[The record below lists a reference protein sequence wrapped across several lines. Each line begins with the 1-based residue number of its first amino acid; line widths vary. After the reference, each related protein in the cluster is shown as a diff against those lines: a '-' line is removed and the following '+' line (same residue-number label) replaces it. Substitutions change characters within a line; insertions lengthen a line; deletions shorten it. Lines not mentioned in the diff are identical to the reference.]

1 MKKFPLSNINPA
13 LDEQYKRIK
22 LSPEYQKKH
31 DDLVA
36 MLARLK
42 AKEDSKAPRF
52 IGHAAGCW

>member
-42 AKEDSKAPRF
+42 VKEDSKAP
-52 IGHAAGCW
+52 HHTT